1 MHQVQEHSRLISSF
15 ASTRLSQTS
24 QNSSRQVSLST
35 LKLHSHRKRPE
46 CVHKRSITNFPLPT
60 GDEFSSLRSR
70 FLLTLL
76 CFDLRS
82 DQLYFHPASLSFIG
96 TRKRSSSAAE
106 TLSFAMDPLPQFSRI
121 APPRSRR
128 PPSLRSFRPSTHSL
142 SALATYLSFLLASS
156 WVSSVSAQNA
166 NTAINLDEME
176 TMCVLSSPSL
186 RTHIR
191 IWPDSTTMKQVQF
204 WR

>member
-1 MHQVQEHSRLISSF
+1 MG
-15 ASTRLSQTS
+15 A
-24 QNSSRQVSLST
+24 LST
-35 LKLHSHRKRPE
+35 HFLFRFNPPLTNLSELIETDFAVDSQAALSPETTRMRPQAN
-46 CVHKRSITNFPLPT
+46 HDQLPSSDWGRILLASISFP
-60 GDEFSSLRSR
+60 SSW
-70 FLLTLL
+70 L

-96 TRKRSSSAAE
+96 TRKRSSSAAK

-128 PPSLRSFRPSTHSL
+128 PPSLRSFRPSTQSL